1 MQLDCKIS
9 EKMRILTLNGARGTL
24 TQKTRAKIS
33 KKGVKMG
40 KFGFCM
46 EFPIIWCRDM
56 FSSMKTLREK

>member
-33 KKGVKMG
+33 KKGAKWANLDSAWNFLS
-40 KFGFCM
+40 FGAMICF
-46 EFPIIWCRDM
+46 
-56 FSSMKTLREK
+56 LV